1 MNQPRDSPAP
11 RNNLSEIGQATSQF
25 SYPSVNP
32 HYQQQPG
39 QKYDIHMPQNV
50 PPVQQNQP
58 LHQTQLTGQ
67 QQPTFHAAQIP
78 VSGFSGQSHQHPQ
91 QLYNTPIPPA
101 TTFQQMPPFQQPA
114 YAMPTQ
120 TQPSPYASAPTGG
133 QVPPPISSALGS
145 YDTNN

>member
-50 PPVQQNQP
+50 PPVQQQP